1 MPNNDTIFVTSFL
14 MYHPIQS
21 PYLSENTK
29 LTIFVIRLHLLEPV
43 AMVQCF
49 YPEKLSTCFSNN
61 MTDDDVTESGLQI
74 KTPASRALSSLAMT
88 DELNQIFVS
97 RLCFIVYIEKS
108 NPYFSIMDLFVCLFH
123 VLFLNWTKCFRN
135 KIIFWSYYIE
145 GNEKENA
152 SLRR

>member
-1 MPNNDTIFVTSFL
+1 MPNNDTIFVTSFF

-74 KTPASRALSSLAMT
+74 KTPASRALS
-88 DELNQIFVS
+88 ELS
-97 RLCFIVYIEKS
+97 H
-108 NPYFSIMDLFVCLFH
+108 DG
-123 VLFLNWTKCFRN
+123 WTKPD
-135 KIIFWSYYIE
+135 
-145 GNEKENA
+145 
-152 SLRR
+152 LRV